1 MTGPPPGAENP
12 DEGPDVIRPR
22 EDVPTQRNLKL
33 PQLSTFAPLVLVVVA
48 VGAMG
53 VLGLYQ
59 GQKIA
64 SLEETIAAEEAESR
78 RLAPEIAKIKRLDE
92 QRASLNR
99 RLEVIDTLDRDRYF
113 RIHLLDELNRSLPE
127 HCWLERYEDQ
137 GGDRYAIEGVT
148 FSNFQVSDLM
158 QSLDRSPWFGQVTL
172 EVAEKGTIEDVT
184 VIKFKIAAQAVRAG
198 GAVAQG
204 GQS

>member
-1 MTGPPPGAENP
+1 M
-12 DEGPDVIRPR
+12 IRINLLPR

-92 QRASLNR
+92 QRASLNQ

-127 HCWLERYEDQ
+127 HCWLERCEDQ